1 MIEVKQSQTAK
12 FLKERILE
20 ILEWFEVSIDQILSV
35 TTDNGANMIAADKM
49 LQKDAEILGMSPE
62 TSLED
67 ETTTCD
73 DKEAELLDSLSAE
86 FEPLLCLTRCASHTL
101 QLAVGDI
108 VKKNDP
114 NIRRITDLV
123 KETRKTK
130 YTLFFEH
137 KQATKAPFWCPTRWG
152 NKYKMIE
159 SIVQQEQFYK
169 ELGEDYKE
177 IDITDDD
184 WKFMKDF
191 VGAFSPVHKLTMEL
205 QLKHVTLS
213 DFYMHWL
220 QAIRSVESN
229 KSNPLCFNLA
239 QALKSRL
246 KKLQENKLFLAA
258 LLLDPRFNFPGSNVF
273 ASADERESVQKFILN
288 VWDRIN
294 KIRQPTNEPQPST
307 SSGVANNSN
316 ASKVDEMDDYI
327 TQLFGSSE
335 PTASTSM
342 ASSFQ
347 QQLHHLN
354 IENRQPHH
362 YDVWN
367 HWIAR
372 KHSHPELFE
381 VSMAVLSGPS
391 SQVSVE
397 RSFSAL
403 ALVLS
408 DLRTGLSDEALENI
422 LMIKLN
428 KDIFEK
434 IIPSMYD
441 WKAAFNDTSET

>member
-35 TTDNGANMIAADKM
+35 TTDNGANMIAAVKM

-177 IDITDDD
+177 IGKLLVGVPVFI
-184 WKFMKDF
+184 KSFHF
-191 VGAFSPVHKLTMEL
+191 VV
-205 QLKHVTLS
+205 VTL
-213 DFYMHWL
+213 
-220 QAIRSVESN
+220 
-229 KSNPLCFNLA
+229 
-239 QALKSRL
+239 
-246 KKLQENKLFLAA
+246 
-258 LLLDPRFNFPGSNVF
+258 
-273 ASADERESVQKFILN
+273 
-288 VWDRIN
+288 
-294 KIRQPTNEPQPST
+294 TNN
-307 SSGVANNSN
+307 G
-316 ASKVDEMDDYI
+316 
-327 TQLFGSSE
+327 
-335 PTASTSM
+335 
-342 ASSFQ
+342 
-347 QQLHHLN
+347 
-354 IENRQPHH
+354 
-362 YDVWN
+362 
-367 HWIAR
+367 
-372 KHSHPELFE
+372 
-381 VSMAVLSGPS
+381 
-391 SQVSVE
+391 
-397 RSFSAL
+397 
-403 ALVLS
+403 
-408 DLRTGLSDEALENI
+408 
-422 LMIKLN
+422 
-428 KDIFEK
+428 
-434 IIPSMYD
+434 
-441 WKAAFNDTSET
+441 